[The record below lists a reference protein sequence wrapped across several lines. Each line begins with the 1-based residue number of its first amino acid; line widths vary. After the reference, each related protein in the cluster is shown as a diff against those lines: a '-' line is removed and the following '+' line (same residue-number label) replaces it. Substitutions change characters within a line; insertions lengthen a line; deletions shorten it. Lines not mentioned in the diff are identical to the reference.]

1 MRREMILDTFDPRV
15 TYRVFTEESQMI
27 MRGLKL
33 QQAIR
38 LVAEEILTESEMAAH
53 LNVSVGTLLRLSR
66 DPIFTRRV
74 RAAEKRATLAA
85 S

>member
-1 MRREMILDTFDPRV
+1 
-15 TYRVFTEESQMI
+15 MI

-74 RAAEKRATLAA
+74 GQEREVLRVQWSSA
-85 S
+85 SERGGQQTVRGIY